1 MNKEKEEMPEE
12 EQAVGE
18 EEKTL
23 LALQHKLEECQDKY
37 LRLLADTENSRKRM
51 QKERKEL
58 TQYSIENV
66 IVEFLHPLDSFEKAL
81 HFAESSSEEVKGW
94 AVGFEM
100 ILDQFKQVLLNHGI
114 KEYDSLG
121 NRFDPH
127 LHDAIEMVETDEQEP
142 GVVVEEAV
150 RGYCTG
156 DRTIR
161 VARVKVSKAPEPKEE
176 ELQETN
182 QEKEENG

>member
-12 EQAVGE
+12 EQAGSE

-23 LALQHKLEECQDKY
+23 QALQNKLEECQDKY

-81 HFAESSSEEVKGW
+81 QFAESSSEEVKSW

-127 LHDAIEMVETDEQEP
+127 LHDAIEMVETDEEEP
-142 GVVVEEAV
+142 GIIVEEAV
-150 RGYCTG
+150 RGYCAG
-156 DRTIR
+156 DRAIR
-161 VARVKVSKAPEPKEE
+161 VARVKVSKAPEAKE
-176 ELQETN
+176 ELQETK